1 MDFEKYFSFDD
12 IVKVLCALRIRIA
25 SSRHRYHMY
34 WDRLFLHDDAG
45 KELEPKNKINEES
58 ITKMLP
64 PRRLWRRGGKEARKG
79 LSPDDVATLS
89 IIRVISG
96 MLKAGKLRDAQW
108 GRNLL
113 TFSLDIQ
120 KTITKGEITFCKPRL
135 ILVRKNSGRVKTMD
149 KESRKSSYRCLSC
162 FTNPKDRVILSKT
175 AAYLRNVFDSHLMNC
190 CYAFRRNGKK
200 YSLHTAIDNLI
211 EYRKRFFNQTLY
223 VADCDIQKFFDVINH
238 DVIRRAFEVFSARVP
253 QGVDQRARNVLE
265 SYLNIYDFPR
275 NLDDSKDPE
284 IIAKRDCIDRVP
296 ISALQSVYG
305 NEDVNNHTIGIPQGG
320 ALSPLLAN
328 IVMDEADRSVMAG
341 ADEDLFYARF
351 CDDIIIVHPD
361 KKKCKD
367 ALERYLEAVKRLK
380 LPTHPI
386 AKGARYSS
394 AYFTEKSKGP
404 IAWKETGLG
413 RPGTPWI
420 SFLGHQI
427 RYDGTV
433 RVKKETIKKHQDKMY
448 MEKTQLGR
456 MLKDAQSQ
464 FRKGFTWRDLLK
476 VFQMRLIAIGVG
488 KSNRPANARFARS
501 WLAVFLPHLSLCPS
515 VVSQL
520 KNLDRTRNTVLRK
533 AKKSIK
539 REWRKQHPIVS
550 TIDGDSVNTGLPIDD
565 DAVLKIRHGYFGAP
579 FSYYGSVKGL
589 ERGEVRDVYYK
600 DNADNGFGLYG
611 DL

>member
-79 LSPDDVATLS
+79 LSPDDVAILS

-305 NEDVNNHTIGIPQGG
+305 NEDVNNHIIGIPQGG

>member
-1 MDFEKYFSFDD
+1 MDFEQYFSFDD
-12 IVKVLCALRIRIA
+12 IVKVLCALRVRIA
-25 SSRHRYHMY
+25 SSRHKYHMY
-34 WDRLFLHDDAG
+34 WDRLVLHDEAE
-45 KELEPKNKINEES
+45 KELEPKNKISEES
-58 ITKMLP
+58 ITKLLP

-79 LSPDDVATLS
+79 LSPDDVAALS

-96 MLKAGKLRDAQW
+96 MLKAGKIREAQW

-113 TFSLDIQ
+113 AFSFDIQ
-120 KTITKGEITFCKPRL
+120 KTIMKGEITFSKPRL
-135 ILVRKNSGRVKTMD
+135 ILVRKNTGRVKTMD
-149 KESRKSSYRCLSC
+149 ENSRKSSYRCLSS
-162 FTNPKDRVILSKT
+162 FTDPKDRVILSKT
-175 AAYLRNVFDSHLMNC
+175 ATYLRNVFDAHLMSC
-190 CYAFRRNGKK
+190 CYAFRRNGREF
-200 YSLHTAIDNLI
+200 SLHTAIGNLI
-211 EYRKRFFNQTLY
+211 EYRKRFLNQTLY

-238 DVIRRAFEVFSARVP
+238 DVIRRAFEGFSARVP

-265 SYLNIYDFPR
+265 SYLDIYAFPR
-275 NLDDSKDPE
+275 NLDDNEDPE
-284 IIAKRDCIDRVP
+284 IKAKRECVDRVP
-296 ISALQSVYG
+296 ISVLRSVYG
-305 NEDVNNHTIGIPQGG
+305 DEDVNPHEIGIPQGG

-328 IVMDEADRSVMAG
+328 IVMDEADRAVMAG

-361 KKKCKD
+361 KKKCKE
-367 ALERYLEAVKRLK
+367 ALDRYLKTLKRLK

-427 RYDGTV
+427 RYDGIV

-448 MEKTQLGR
+448 MEKTLLVR

-464 FRKGFTWRDLLK
+464 FRKGFTWHDLFK

-488 KSNRPANARFARS
+488 KSDRPANARFSRS

-515 VVSQL
+515 VASQL
-520 KNLDRTRNTVLRK
+520 KNLDRTRNTVLKK

-539 REWRKQHPIVS
+539 REWRKQHPIAS
-550 TIDGDSVNTGLPIDD
+550 AIDSVNTELPIND
-565 DAVLKIRHGYFGAP
+565 DAAIKVRHGYFGAP
-579 FSYYGSVKGL
+579 FSYYGSAKGL

-600 DNADNGFGLYG
+600 DYADNGFGLYG